1 MKNLDKEK
9 QDLISAIQDLG
20 YESLRYSI
28 FNEYGPGEWE
38 VVIEYDD
45 FKQVY
50 NVYATMDRASKG
62 GIFNYTD
69 LSESKDKF
77 LKFLGDTI
85 FFNRYYVQEG
95 MDKMYSSPLWDG
107 SETLSREIIE
117 NYKRIIEKS
126 ISEKNYQSLVYVL
139 FNEKDTTPFAIHL
152 FFRDNLFMVNCR
164 DDRSYIM
171 GKTFEFTNFLEAKE
185 KFFKLLDFTVR
196 EGRRD
201 VVNSGSYM
209 YPSPLWDKE
218 ETD

>member
-1 MKNLDKEK
+1 MRDEAKER
-9 QDLISAIQDLG
+9 LELLSAIQDLG

-28 FNEYGPGEWE
+28 FNEHKPSEWE
-38 VVIEYDD
+38 TRIEYNPELE
-45 FKQVY
+45 VY
-50 NVYATMDRASKG
+50 EVYSTMDRASTG
-62 GIFNYTD
+62 SIF
-69 LSESKDKF
+69 KF
-77 LKFLGDTI
+77 KTFEEAKEKFIHNLKLTVFLNITSVENGE
-85 FFNRYYVQEG
+85 VPE
-95 MDKMYSSPLWDG
+95 YSSPLWDG
-107 SETLSREIIE
+107 STTLSKEIIE
-117 NYKRIIEKS
+117 NYKRIIEES

-152 FFRDNLFMVNCR
+152 FFKNNLFMVNCR
-164 DDRSYIM
+164 DDRSYII

-201 VVNSGSYM
+201 VANSGSYM

>member
-1 MKNLDKEK
+1 MRDEAKERSE
-9 QDLISAIQDLG
+9 LLLAIQDLG

-28 FNEYGPGEWE
+28 FNEHRPSEWE
-38 VVIEYDD
+38 TRIDYNPELELYE
-45 FKQVY
+45 VY
-50 NVYATMDRASKG
+50 STMDRASKG
-62 GIFNYTD
+62 GIFNFTD
-69 LSESKDKF
+69 FSEAKERF
-77 LKFLGDTI
+77 LKLLGDTI

-95 MDKMYSSPLWDG
+95 MCKMYSSPLWDG
-107 SETLSREIIE
+107 SETLSKEIIE

-185 KFFKLLDFTVR
+185 KFFKLLDFIVR

-201 VVNSGSYM
+201 VANSGSYM
-209 YPSPLWDKE
+209 YSSPLWDKE
-218 ETD
+218 GTD

>member
-1 MKNLDKEK
+1 MRDEAQERLE
-9 QDLISAIQDLG
+9 LLSAIHDLG

-28 FNEYGPGEWE
+28 FNEYGPSEWE

-69 LSESKDKF
+69 FSEAKEKF

-95 MDKMYSSPLWDG
+95 MGKMYSSPLWDG

-152 FFRDNLFMVNCR
+152 FFRDNLFIVNCR

-171 GKTFEFTNFLEAKE
+171 GKTFEFTNFLEARE

-201 VVNSGSYM
+201 VANSGSYM

>member
-9 QDLISAIQDLG
+9 QNLLSAIQDLG

-38 VVIEYDD
+38 VVIDFDD
-45 FKQVY
+45 SKQVY
-50 NVYATMDRASKG
+50 NVYATMDK
-62 GIFNYTD
+62 
-69 LSESKDKF
+69 L
-77 LKFLGDTI
+77 
-85 FFNRYYVQEG
+85 
-95 MDKMYSSPLWDG
+95 YSSPLWDG
-107 SETLSREIIE
+107 SMTLSKKIIG
-117 NYKRIIEKS
+117 NYKRIIEES
-126 ISEKNYQSLVYVL
+126 ISKKNYQSLVYVL

-164 DDRSYIM
+164 DDRSYII

-185 KFFKLLDFTVR
+185 KFFKLLDFKVR

-201 VVNSGSYM
+201 VANSGSYM
-209 YPSPLWDKE
+209 YPSQLWDKE

>member
-1 MKNLDKEK
+1 MRDEAQERLE
-9 QDLISAIQDLG
+9 LLSAIQDLG

-28 FNEYGPGEWE
+28 FNEHRPSEWE
-38 VVIEYDD
+38 TRIDYNPELELYE
-45 FKQVY
+45 VY
-50 NVYATMDRASKG
+50 STMDRASTG
-62 GIFNYTD
+62 SIF
-69 LSESKDKF
+69 KF
-77 LKFLGDTI
+77 KTFEEAKEKFIHNLKLTVFINKTSVENGE
-85 FFNRYYVQEG
+85 VPE
-95 MDKMYSSPLWDG
+95 YSSPLWDK
-107 SETLSREIIE
+107 SMIDIE
-117 NYKRIIEKS
+117 NMKCIVEQEIKKRHFE
-126 ISEKNYQSLVYVL
+126 SLHYVL

-164 DDRSYIM
+164 DDRSYII

-201 VVNSGSYM
+201 VANSGSYM

>member
-9 QDLISAIQDLG
+9 QDLLSAIHDLG

-62 GIFNYTD
+62 GIFNFTD
-69 LSESKDKF
+69 FSEAKERF
-77 LKFLGDTI
+77 LKLLGDTI

-95 MDKMYSSPLWDG
+95 MGKMYSSPLWDG

-201 VVNSGSYM
+201 VANSGSYM

-218 ETD
+218 EID